1 MALSRAYVG
10 QARQAGEGAI
20 ELTYQDEL
28 RDLPVEQF
36 ALGETYALIIAN
48 TLEVLPCCEIWAG
61 GE

>member
-1 MALSRAYVG
+1 M
-10 QARQAGEGAI
+10 

-36 ALGETYALIIAN
+36 ALGETYALIIGT
-48 TLEVLPCCEIWAG
+48 TLEVLPCCETWAG